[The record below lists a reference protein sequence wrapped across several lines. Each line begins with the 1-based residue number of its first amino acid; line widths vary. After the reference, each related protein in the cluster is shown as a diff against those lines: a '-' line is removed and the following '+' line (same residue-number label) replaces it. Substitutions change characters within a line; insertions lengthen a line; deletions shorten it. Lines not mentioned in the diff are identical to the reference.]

1 MRRGAIVFVVT
12 SCLLLVVNQIAC
24 ALETQGYV
32 KTSGF
37 YSLTEGDLDWQVVVD
52 ASAVQDLGR
61 GYFLNAEFLLK
72 YQDENNIRPFR
83 IQELSLRGI
92 QVPWEETDFRIGL
105 LTLAWGASD
114 VMSPVDVVNPRPFSR
129 SVGEDALKDK
139 IPVPALDVEWYF
151 SSSWSLE
158 LLYQP
163 YFVANFVPEFV
174 EKQMLLPAL
183 VPFGVDPTKTTI
195 ELTKGEPS
203 VGFLSPILALRAR
216 GNIGSTDVALSFY
229 QGYFLS
235 AFPRETTIT
244 FLPDGTSEVSVTL
257 GYPKRSILGLEFQG
271 TLSGIE
277 GMTFRGD
284 VAAIFSESWTN
295 VVTVQGPSSSS
306 VTTIPV
312 FDAPYLKASLGVDYT
327 RENHYVNL
335 AYLFGNPW
343 EEGENVS
350 SYLYAHYDW
359 KNDDGKWNPFVNSFL
374 SLEDG
379 SMVNIV
385 GTQYKPRDNWS
396 VSFALS
402 FSSGAPGSRLD
413 VGDGLS
419 LEVKYSF

>member
-1 MRRGAIVFVVT
+1 MKRKAVAFIVV
-12 SCLLLVVNQIAC
+12 SCLFLAANQIAC

-32 KTSGF
+32 KASGF
-37 YSLTEGDLDWQVVVD
+37 YSFTEGDLDWRVMVD
-52 ASAVQDLGR
+52 ASATQDLGK
-61 GYFLNAEFLLK
+61 GYFFNAELLLK
-72 YQDENNIRPFR
+72 YQDENNIRPFQV
-83 IQELSLRGI
+83 QELGLQGV
-92 QVPWEETDFRIGL
+92 QVPWGETDFKVGL
-105 LTLAWGASD
+105 LTLTWGASD

-129 SVGEDALKDK
+129 GVGEDALKDK

-163 YFVANFVPEFV
+163 RFVANFVPDFV
-174 EKQMLLPAL
+174 EGQMLLPSL
-183 VPFGVDPTKTTI
+183 VPFGVDLTKTGI
-195 ELTKGEPS
+195 ELTKEEPA
-203 VGFLSPILALRAR
+203 VGFLSPIWALRAR

-235 AFPRETTIT
+235 AFPRKTVIA
-244 FLPDGTSEVSVTL
+244 FLPDGTSEISATL
-257 GYPKRSILGLEFQG
+257 GYPRRSVLGLEFQG
-271 TLSGIE
+271 TLSGVE

-284 VAAIFSESWTN
+284 VAVIFPESWVN
-295 VVTVQGPSSSS
+295 VVTVQDPSSSS
-306 VTTIPV
+306 VTTIPI

-327 RENHYVNL
+327 HENHYVNL
-335 AYLFGNPW
+335 AYLLGNPW
-343 EEGENVS
+343 EEGDSVS

-359 KNDDGKWNPFVNSFL
+359 KSDDEKWNPFVNSFL

-385 GTQYKPRDNWS
+385 GTQYKPGDNWS

-402 FSSGAPGSRLD
+402 FSSGAPESRLN
-413 VGDGLS
+413 VGDGVS